1 MKTTGQIKDS
11 RMAESLMVLRDF
23 VKIARDFGVDKIIAV
38 GTQAL
43 REAKNSE
50 RFLDMVRKEL
60 GFYIKVISP
69 EEEALLTIEGI
80 KAGLDLQLPIPE
92 TIIAFDLG
100 GGSTEFIIMTEENT
114 KFFSVPLGVL
124 KLSHLIGV
132 YPPSINEI
140 DAIRGFVRNSIMKE
154 SELKEL
160 SFQLPSPLDFPEKT
174 VEFLRTPVVIG
185 TGGTVTTIGS
195 MDLALKTYEPDR
207 IHGHRIPLVR
217 LKELLK
223 KLCSLSLEEIKRVG
237 GLEPR
242 REDIILPGIITVV
255 EILDLF
261 SVSTLIISDYGVLE
275 GIIRYEEL

>member
-1 MKTTGQIKDS
+1 
-11 RMAESLMVLRDF
+11 MAESLMVLRDF

-60 GFYIKVISP
+60 GLYIKVISP

-223 KLCSLSLEEIKRVG
+223 KLCSLSLEDIKRVE
-237 GLEPR
+237 GLEPG

-261 SVSTLIISDYGVLE
+261 SVSTLVISDYGVLE